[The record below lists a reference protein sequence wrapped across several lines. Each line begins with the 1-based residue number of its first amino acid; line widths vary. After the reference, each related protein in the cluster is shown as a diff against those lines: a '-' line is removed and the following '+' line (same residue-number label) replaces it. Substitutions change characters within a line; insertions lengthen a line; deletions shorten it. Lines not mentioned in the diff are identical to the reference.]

1 MGSVTNMPEKN
12 DGTAES
18 QGAET
23 ESLSSELDEIITFHD
38 VDDSDMWVR
47 SGLPR
52 APIAL
57 VDHDSSWN
65 EQYSHL
71 SELILSALGPLALG
85 IEHVG
90 STSVPGLAAKPIIDI
105 ALVVPSP
112 GEEIAY
118 RPHLH
123 SIDFEL
129 VIREPAWYQH
139 RMFKHIDAG
148 TGTLL
153 TPLCNLHVFG
163 PRCPEVAR
171 MRIFRDRLRSHPDDR
186 DRYQEAKLR
195 SVAKA
200 NAAGET
206 VMEYNARKHDVIR
219 DIYRSIFRSA
229 GWN

>member
-1 MGSVTNMPEKN
+1 MGSVKNMPEKN
-12 DGTAES
+12 GGTAES
-18 QGAET
+18 LSAE
-23 ESLSSELDEIITFHD
+23 LGEIVTFND
-38 VDDSDMWVR
+38 VDDSEMWVR

-57 VDHDSSWN
+57 IDHDPDWH
-65 EQYSHL
+65 EQYSQV
-71 SELILSALGPLALG
+71 SELILSMLGPLTLG

-90 STSVPGLAAKPIIDI
+90 STSVPGLVAKPIIDI
-105 ALVVPSP
+105 ALVVPNP
-112 GEEIAY
+112 GEETAY

-148 TGTLL
+148 TGTSL
-153 TPLCNLHVFG
+153 TPMCNLHVFG

-171 MRIFRDRLRSHPDDR
+171 MRMFRDRLRSHPDDR
-186 DRYQEAKLR
+186 NRYQEAKLR

-206 VMEYNARKHDVIR
+206 VMEYNARKHEVIR

-229 GWN
+229 GWI

>member
-1 MGSVTNMPEKN
+1 MGSVKNMPEKN

-18 QGAET
+18 
-23 ESLSSELDEIITFHD
+23 LSAELDEIVTFHD
-38 VDDSDMWVR
+38 VDDSEMWVR

-57 VDHDSSWN
+57 IDHDHDWH
-65 EQYSHL
+65 EQYL
-71 SELILSALGPLALG
+71 QVSELILSVLGPLTLG

-105 ALVVPSP
+105 ALVVPNP
-112 GEEIAY
+112 GEETAY

-148 TGTLL
+148 TGTSL
-153 TPLCNLHVFG
+153 TPMCNLHVFG
-163 PRCPEVAR
+163 PRSPEVAR
-171 MRIFRDRLRSHPDDR
+171 MRMFRDRLRSHPDDR

-206 VMEYNARKHDVIR
+206 VMEYNARKHEVIR

-229 GWN
+229 GWI